1 MPCLL
6 IHPSSL
12 FRLPHGPPMKQPVLP
27 ADLPRLPRRPRDTSK
42 RDYGRVLIVGGSSGM
57 AGAPA
62 LSAIASLRS
71 GAGIVEL
78 LVPEQVASI
87 AACFHPCV
95 MTHGLSG
102 RADGTFASDAI
113 DQILERARR
122 ADAVAVGPG
131 IGRSESVQL
140 LVQQLWEELPQ
151 PAVFDADALWA
162 LSQTSQR
169 QLALHAGPRVLTPHA
184 GEMQQ
189 FLDVGPL
196 LDRSLLEA
204 AAAAFALTTATVV
217 VLKGP
222 DTFVVDPTRRVHN
235 HTGNPGMATGGA
247 GDVLTGV
254 VAALLGQHSGRNHEE
269 HGLDPFNAARL
280 AAWVHGHA
288 GDIAAETRGEI
299 SLIASDILDAL
310 PAAFCSFASQ
320 SER

>member
-1 MPCLL
+1 M
-6 IHPSSL
+6 
-12 FRLPHGPPMKQPVLP
+12 LP
-27 ADLPRLPRRPRDTSK
+27 ADLPRFPRRGRDTSK

-78 LVPEQVASI
+78 LVPEQVGSI
-87 AACFHPCV
+87 AAGFHPCV
-95 MTHGLSG
+95 MTYGLPG

-113 DQILERARR
+113 GQILERARR
-122 ADAVAVGPG
+122 ADAIAVGPG
-131 IGRSESVQL
+131 IGRSESVQS
-140 LVQQLWEELPQ
+140 LVQQLWAELPQ

-162 LSQTSQR
+162 LSQTSR
-169 QLALHAGPRVLTPHA
+169 EQLARHAGPRVLTPHA

-189 FLDVGPL
+189 FLGPGPVCE
-196 LDRSLLEA
+196 RSLLEQ
-204 AAAAFALTTATVV
+204 AAAAFALTTATVI

-222 DTFVVDPTRRVHN
+222 DTFVVDRTRRAHN
-235 HTGNPGMATGGA
+235 HTGNPGMATAGA

-254 VAALLGQHSGRNHEE
+254 IAALLGQHCGHDHEE
-269 HGLDPFNAARL
+269 QGLDPFNAARL

-288 GDIAAETRGEI
+288 GDIAEETRGEI
-299 SLIASDILDAL
+299 SLIASDILDSL
-310 PAAFCSFASQ
+310 SAAFSSLAAQ